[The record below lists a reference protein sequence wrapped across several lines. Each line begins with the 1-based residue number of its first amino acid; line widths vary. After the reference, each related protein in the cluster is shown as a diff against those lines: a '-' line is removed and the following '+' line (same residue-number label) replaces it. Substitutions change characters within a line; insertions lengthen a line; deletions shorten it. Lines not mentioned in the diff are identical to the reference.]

1 VAALDERPLSRN
13 QSFTISRVTDR
24 IESRAPNDALA
35 QPMTACGADSTGQ
48 RNGFIEL
55 LCWRL
60 VAKRL
65 PWALI
70 QLSSHGVELGL

>member
-1 VAALDERPLSRN
+1 MNLTAKR
-13 QSFTISRVTDR
+13 
-24 IESRAPNDALA
+24 LA
-35 QPMTACGADSTGQ
+35 QTDPDSSRHVIRELGAGLRESLLLMADSTGQ

-60 VAKRL
+60 VAKGL